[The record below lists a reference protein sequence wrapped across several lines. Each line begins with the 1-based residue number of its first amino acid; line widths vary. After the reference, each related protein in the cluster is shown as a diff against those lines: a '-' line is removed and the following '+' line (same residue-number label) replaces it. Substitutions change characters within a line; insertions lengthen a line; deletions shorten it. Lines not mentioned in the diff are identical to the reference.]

1 MLRRVV
7 CFASLFLI
15 AAAVHGAS
23 FTSGNIVVYRVGD
36 GSAALNSNATAAFL
50 DEYLPSTAAQASTVQ
65 TIAFPTT
72 TIGANKRMT
81 CSGSQA
87 EGFLMRSVDGSYLL
101 VGGYDAA
108 TGTATP
114 AGVSSATINRVV
126 ARIDTSGA
134 INTTTSLTDAASSGN
149 FRAIVSTNGTD
160 LWVTGSAGGVR
171 YTTLGATTSTQLS
184 TTVTNIRTLGLFAG
198 YGALPTP
205 QLYLSTASG
214 TFQGVASVGSGT
226 PTTSGQTTTL
236 LPGFPTAAGPSSYMF
251 FVADLSAG
259 VAGPDTI
266 YVADDRASPNGGIQ
280 KWTYNGTTWSLTNT
294 IGLSG
299 TRGITGTVSGTNV
312 TLWVTDG
319 GTLRTLTDTAGHGVA
334 NNGTLTT
341 LATAPT
347 NTAFR
352 GVAFAPAAAAPAPTV
367 SSILRANTNPTN
379 AASVDYTVTFSQS
392 VTGVDST
399 DFTVTMGG
407 GVTGASVTGV
417 SGSGTTYTVTVNTG
431 SNSGTIRLD
440 VTDNDSITNGTT
452 PLGGA
457 GAGNGNFTTGE
468 VYTID
473 KTPPAVQSITR
484 ASTNPTNATSVNFTV
499 SFGESVSGLDT
510 GDFTLTTTGVSGAS
524 ISGVTG
530 SGPYTVSVNTGSG
543 DGTIRLDF
551 VSNGTVTDGVGNMT
565 IAGFTAGEVYTID
578 KTPPAV
584 TSIVRANTNPTS
596 AASVDFTVTFSE
608 SVTSVGTNDFTL
620 TTTGVSGASIT
631 GVTGSGPYTVSVNT
645 GTGTG
650 TIRLDAINNATIF
663 DTVGNQFTTGFTTGE
678 VYTVTK
684 TAPAVVSINR
694 ASSNPTNNNSVD
706 FTVTFS
712 TAVNGVDA
720 GDFALALSGVT
731 GSIFIVA
738 SGDGGTTWTVVV
750 NSVSGNGTL
759 GLNLVDDDS
768 ITAVSNSEPLGGP
781 GTGNGNFTGQ
791 VYTVDQL
798 SPTVSSSVRASAN
811 PTNATSVDFT
821 VTFSETVTGVDSAD
835 FTLTTTGVSGA
846 SITGVTGSGP
856 YTVSVNTGSG
866 DGTIRLDVV
875 DNDTIADT
883 AGNNFNAPFN
893 TGEVYTIDK
902 TVPSVQSITRASAD
916 PNPGPSVAF
925 TVTFNENVSGV
936 DNADF
941 TTFTTGA
948 ITGTSVTGV
957 TGGPMVYTVNVNTG
971 TNSGTLRLD
980 FVDNDTVL
988 DTAGNTTASGFT
1000 SGEVY
1005 TINAPTPAPTGLVG
1019 AVSSGKVALS
1029 WNAVGVATSYNVK
1042 RGTTPGGPYSTIAS
1056 PGSNSHNDTTVVN
1069 GTRYY
1074 YVVTAVGPSGESANS
1089 AEIHAKPD
1097 VPEALGVDI
1106 SQTYG
1111 NGGNTGAT
1119 YQNDFIEIFNRGNS
1133 AVDLTGWSVQ
1143 YASAAGTTW
1152 TPTNLSGT
1160 IKPGQHFLVHEGAG
1174 ASCSGSPCGSPLP
1187 SADATGA
1194 IAMSGSSAKVALVS
1208 STTAL
1213 SGGCPTGAGII
1224 DFVGYGTGLSC
1235 FEGAGGAATASAAN
1249 SQQRA
1254 SNGCVDTNN
1263 NTADFS
1269 STAVNPRNNAS
1280 AFTPCSVTAIGSATP
1295 LSVSSGGSVL
1305 LRVELPPSIPGGA
1318 IITADL
1324 TAIGGS
1330 ASQGFFDNAT
1340 NGDVTANDNIFSFQT
1355 TATASAGL
1363 KSLPVNANAM
1373 PTGTANTSI
1382 LLTITPPLET
1392 IAAVKVDTTPA
1403 DTVPDR
1409 NGQAVLVRGVVTSI
1423 DFRGGTGI
1431 EYYIQDTTAGID
1443 VFSTTDVG
1451 PSLTV
1456 GANVEVGGTIT
1467 QFNGLTEISPTSI
1480 TLLAPGTLPPV
1491 TPQTVTLAQLLD
1503 GAGEPLEG
1511 KLIRVD
1517 NLTVTSGTFPA
1528 SGASGNVTVND
1539 GSNNGT
1545 IRIDS
1550 DTDIDGTTA
1559 PSGIF
1564 SVIGLVSQSD
1574 TTNPFDAGY
1583 QILPRSTADIIPR
1596 TNPTGVGGANPP
1608 SVAPG
1613 GTTLLT
1619 VNVTLGQNPPSTGV
1633 TVVVNL
1639 SSIGLSA
1646 SQTFFDNGTNGDVS
1660 PGDNVFSYSAVVDNA
1675 TPLGPKSLPVQ
1686 ISDAQARGSS
1696 TSISLNIQSAS
1707 APNTPTNLIATPG
1720 NQQISLNWDAVA
1732 GSTGYNVKRSL
1743 VNGGPYTTI
1752 APNIAPNSYTDTG
1765 LSNGTHYYYV
1775 VSALSGANE
1784 SGNSNQADATPS
1796 APPPSGSLLK
1806 IYFVDIGQGAGTLV
1820 VSPSGKSMLID
1831 GGPTGQG
1838 NAKVIPLLN
1847 TVLGPTGKV
1856 DYLVLTHY
1864 HVDHDAGL
1872 TEVINAG
1879 RVSPTGIAYDN
1890 GDAANVVP
1898 PVPSNSTGTAYTAYK
1913 SALTSQGI
1921 TRQTATPG
1929 TTVDLGS
1936 GVRATFLA
1944 QGGNLASGGHVWVSG
1959 TDLNSSS
1966 VSTLIEF
1973 NNFDYVVSGDL
1984 TGGGQTTTAKT
1995 PDVETFVAQMA
2006 GDIDFVQL
2014 DHHGSTTANGRRFL
2028 SQLKAEGSLASIGV
2042 TNTFGHPNRETFNK
2056 YLNIP
2061 VTSGNTYGGET
2072 LPNPGNGPVAY
2083 QTDASPPTD
2092 NRTTVQGYSGASS
2105 SNGGQGTIL
2114 LKTDGTVSYSMESFD
2129 DGGVRIS
2136 PSAHVYALDGQGNGL
2151 ASDFPPTVI
2160 PFVSP
2165 VVPTAADVVT
2175 VTALVNDNQPITSV
2189 TLNYSLN
2196 GAAQAPATMS
2206 PTVGSEYATTIPAQP
2221 NGTRVDYTV
2230 TAVANGLTTSYSG
2243 GYFSGTT
2250 SIATLRSLNALFEP
2264 AYLDY
2269 TARISGLVT
2278 SGTGNYSSTNN
2289 DDYIDDGTGALN
2301 ISRTIEP
2308 TSPATQPTSTG
2319 NTYTVAGFINQLTGR
2334 FRLDVTPPFD
2344 GVTKPWDLGP
2354 GSFNGYSITLTGS
2367 GTVTPLA
2374 RTIAQINADPEGHD
2388 AKLVT
2393 IANCTVTSGTI
2404 PASGGTD
2411 GFLTIND
2418 GTGSIE
2424 MKIDGDGDIPG
2435 LATPAGTFTL
2445 TGIVQQDDF
2454 LRPFNARYDIAPRNR
2469 TDLGAAAGGPSLI
2482 TIAQARED
2490 VDPTTG
2496 DSPDDFVPD
2505 RLGQQVK
2512 IRGVVTSVDFRGAS
2526 GLEIYIQDPTGGVD
2540 IFNTSINTAYNIGDN
2555 LEVTGTVAQFN
2566 GLTEI
2571 NPGSGTNIT
2580 VLPPGTL
2587 PTPDVEVVTLS
2598 QLNNGGIGEAYEG
2611 KLIRINNVTL
2621 DAPPATFGA
2630 NVNYKI
2636 SDATL
2641 SGVVDMRIDSDTDID
2656 GTAPPAGTFSVIGVL
2671 GQFDSA
2677 GPFDSGYQLFPRIRA
2692 SDFLPATPAPASISA
2707 TAGTPQTTNINTAFA
2722 TQLQATVRDSG
2733 SAPIAGIGVTFTAPA
2748 SGASGKFANNTTTT
2762 NATTNASGVATASV
2776 FTANAIAGT
2785 YNVVASTASLTA
2797 NFSLTNNDP
2806 SATHF
2811 TLTAPANVTN
2821 GVAFN
2826 VTVTA
2831 RDAGNN
2837 IATGYTGTVHFTS
2850 SSTGTLPGNYTFT
2863 GGDAGS
2869 HTFSVTLTQNGS
2881 QSITATDTVTA
2892 SITGTTNTTVNPP
2905 PATHFSVTAPANVTN
2920 GVAFNV
2926 TVTALDASNA
2936 TVPGYTGTV
2945 HFTSSSTG
2953 TLPGDYTFTGGDAG
2967 SHTFSVTLTQ
2977 NGAQSVTATDTVTAS
2992 ITGTANTTVNAA
3004 PATHFSVTA
3013 PANVTNG
3020 VAFNVTVTALDA
3032 SNATVTG
3039 YTGTVHFT
3047 SSSTGTLPG
3056 DYTFT
3061 GGDAGSHT
3069 FSVTLTQNGP
3079 QSVTATDTVTASIT
3093 GTANTTVNAAPQVAT
3108 HFNVTAPAN
3117 VTNGVAFNVTVTAL
3131 DASNATVPGYTG
3143 TVHFTSSSTGTLPGD
3158 YTFTGGDAGSHTFS
3172 VTLTQNGPQ
3181 SITATDTVTAS
3192 ITGTANTTVNA
3203 APQVATHFNVTAPAN
3218 VTNGVAFNVT
3228 VTALDASNAT
3238 VPGYTGTV
3246 HFTSS
3251 STGTLPGDYTFTG
3264 GDAGSH
3270 TFSVTLT
3277 QNGPQS
3283 VTATDTV
3290 TASITG
3296 TANTTVSAA
3305 PQVATHFNV
3314 TAPASVTNGVPF
3326 NVTVTA
3332 LDASNATV
3340 PGYTGTVHFTSSS
3353 TGTLPGDYTFTGG
3366 DAGSH
3371 TFSVTLTQNGAR
3383 TITATDTVTASIT
3396 GTANTTV
3403 NPPPATHFNVTAP
3416 ASVTNGVPFNVTVTA
3431 LDASNATVP
3440 GYTGTVHFT
3449 SSSTGSLPGDYTFT
3463 GGDAGSHTFSVT
3475 LTQNGPQT
3483 ITATDTVTASITGTA
3498 NTTVNAAPQVA
3509 THFNVTAPANVT
3521 NGVAFNVTVTA
3532 LDASNATVPGYTGTV
3547 HFTST
3552 STGTL
3557 PGDYTFTGGDA
3568 GSHTFSVTL
3577 TQNGSQSITATDTVT
3592 ASITGTASVNV
3603 VCGGPPPPVATIV
3616 TSTSVCSNSPG
3627 HHATASPSTNYTWT
3641 ITNGVITSGQGT
3653 ASITYTAGASGNVQ
3667 LTATPI
3673 TPAGNCPIAQSG
3685 NATVLIR
3692 PRPTA
3697 TLPST
3702 INACAGVP
3710 VTVTATL
3717 TGSAPFSVTWSDG
3730 LVQPVPTN
3738 TATRTFTTNSNTTL
3752 QVTMV
3757 IDTHC
3762 VSSAASNVA
3771 NVIVG
3776 GAPPVITADP
3786 DNAHILSGQTATL
3799 TVSTSSAGVSY
3810 QWYEGNQHD
3819 ISNPVGTNSPSFTTP
3834 PLTHTTHYWVRLT
3847 NSCGSADSNQATV
3860 NVSNRRRSA
3869 NH

>member
-1 MLRRVV
+1 MLRRFVCVAVAFVV
-7 CFASLFLI
+7 AL
-15 AAAVHGAS
+15 AAHAAS

-36 GSAALNSNATAAFL
+36 GSAALSSAATPAFL
-50 DEYLPSTAAQASTVQ
+50 DEYLPSTAAQASAVQ
-65 TIAFPTT
+65 SIAFPTT
-72 TIGANKRMT
+72 TVGANKRMT

-87 EGFLMRSVDGSYLL
+87 EGFLMRSVDGSYL
-101 VGGYDAA
+101 VVAGYDAA
-108 TGTATP
+108 TGTAAV
-114 AGVSSATINRVV
+114 AGTTSGATNRVV
-126 ARIDTSGA
+126 ARIDTSGV
-134 INTTTSLTDAASSGN
+134 INTTTSLTDAASTGN
-149 FRAIVSTNGTD
+149 VRAVVSTNGTD

-171 YTTLGATTSTQLS
+171 YTTLGGTTSTQLS
-184 TTVTNIRTLGLFAG
+184 TSVTNIRTLGLMAG
-198 YGALPTP
+198 FGALPTP

-214 TFQGVASVGSGT
+214 AFQGVASVGSGT

-236 LPGFPTAAGPSSYMF
+236 LPGFPTVAGPSSYMF
-251 FVADLSAG
+251 FFADLSAG
-259 VAGPDTI
+259 VAGPDTV

-280 KWTYNGTTWSLTNT
+280 KWTYNGSTWSLTNT

-319 GTLRTLTDTAGHGVA
+319 GTLRTLTDTAGYNVN

-352 GVAFAPAAAAPAPTV
+352 GVAFAPAAAAPTPAV
-367 SSILRANTNPTN
+367 LSINRTNPSPTN
-379 AASVDYTVTFSQS
+379 AASVDFTVTFNQS
-392 VTGVDST
+392 VTGVGT
-399 DFTVTMGG
+399 ADFALNFS
-407 GVTGASVTGV
+407 GVSSPSITGI
-417 SGSGTTYTVTVNTG
+417 SGSGSTYTVSVNTG
-431 SNSGTIRLD
+431 TGSGQIRLD
-440 VTDNDSITNGTT
+440 LIDDDTITNGTT

-457 GAGNGNFTTGE
+457 GAGNGNFTTGLPYD
-468 VYTID
+468 VD
-473 KTPPAVQSITR
+473 KTPPIVQSIVR
-484 ASTNPTNATSVNFTV
+484 ASTNPTNASSVNFTV
-499 SFGESVSGLDT
+499 SFGEAVLGLDSS
-510 GDFTLTTTGVSGAS
+510 DFTLTTTGGISGAS
-524 ISGVTG
+524 VTGVTG
-530 SGPYTVSVNTGSG
+530 SGPYTVAVNTGTG

-551 VSNGTVTDGVGNMT
+551 VSNGSVTDALGN
-565 IAGFTAGEVYTID
+565 ANAASFNSGEFYTID

-584 TSIVRANTNPTS
+584 SSIVRANTNPTS
-596 AASVDFTVTFSE
+596 STSVNFTVTFSE

-620 TTTGVSGASIT
+620 TTTGGISGASVT

-645 GTGTG
+645 GTGSG

-663 DTVGNQFTTGFTTGE
+663 DAVGNQFTTGFTTGE

-684 TAPAVVSINR
+684 TAPAVVSITR
-694 ASSNPTNNNSVD
+694 DDPSPTSSGSLHY
-706 FTVTFS
+706 TVTFS
-712 TAVNGVDA
+712 TGVLGVDTT
-720 GDFALALSGVT
+720 DFALPQTGGVT
-731 GSIFIVA
+731 ASVSFIGT
-738 SGDGGTTWTVVV
+738 GDGGTVWAVTV
-750 NSVSGNGTL
+750 NASGTGTV
-759 GLNLVDDDS
+759 GLNVVDNDS
-768 ITAVSNSEPLGGP
+768 ITAISNSEPLGGP
-781 GTGNGNFTGQ
+781 GAGNGDFTGE
-791 VYTVDQL
+791 VYTIDQG
-798 SPTVSSSVRASAN
+798 SPAVSSSVRANAD
-811 PTNATSVDFT
+811 PTNAVSVNFT
-821 VTFSETVTGVDSAD
+821 VTFTETVTGVDATD
-835 FTLTTTGVSGA
+835 FALTTTGSVSGA
-846 SITGVTGSGP
+846 SVSGVTGSGTT

-866 DGTIRLDVV
+866 DGTIRLDFVSNSTV
-875 DNDTIADT
+875 KDIA
-883 AGNNFNAPFN
+883 NNPTFTGFT
-893 TGEVYTIDK
+893 TGEFYTIDK
-902 TVPSVQSITRASAD
+902 TVPSVQSITRASTD
-916 PNPGPSVAF
+916 PNPGPSVNF

-948 ITGTSVTGV
+948 ITGTSVTSV
-957 TGGPMVYTVNVNTG
+957 IGGPMVYTVAVNTG
-971 TNSGTLRLD
+971 SNSGTLRLD

-988 DTAGNTTASGFT
+988 DTAGNTTAAGFT
-1000 SGEVY
+1000 GGETY

-1019 AVSSGKVALS
+1019 AVSSGKVALT

-1056 PGSNSHNDTTVVN
+1056 PSSPSHNDTTVTN

-1074 YVVTAVGPSGESANS
+1074 YVVTAVAPGGESANS
-1089 AEIHAKPD
+1089 SEIHAKPD
-1097 VPEALGVDI
+1097 VPEALGIDI
-1106 SQTYG
+1106 SQVYG
-1111 NGGNTGAT
+1111 AGGNAGAVFT
-1119 YQNDFIEIFNRGNS
+1119 NDFIEVFNRGNS
-1133 AVDLTGWSVQ
+1133 TVDLTGWSVQ
-1143 YASAAGTTW
+1143 YASAGGSSW
-1152 TPTNLSGT
+1152 TPTNISGT
-1160 IKPGQHFLVHEGAG
+1160 LAPGRHYLVQEGAG
-1174 ASCSGSPCGSPLP
+1174 AGGTTPLP
-1187 SADATGA
+1187 TPDATGGV
-1194 IAMSGSSAKVALVS
+1194 AMSGTSAKVALVS

-1213 SGGCPTGAGII
+1213 TGTCPTGAGIL
-1224 DFVGYGTGLSC
+1224 DFVGYGSSGQTC
-1235 FEGAGGAATASAAN
+1235 FEGTGPTVNPSGNTN

-1263 NTADFS
+1263 NAADF
-1269 STAVNPRNNAS
+1269 ANAAANPRNTAS
-1280 AFTPCSVTAIGSATP
+1280 AATPCSVTAIGSATP
-1295 LSVSSGGSVL
+1295 TSVPSGSSVL
-1305 LRVELPPSIPGGA
+1305 LKVELPPSIPGGA
-1318 IITADL
+1318 IITGDL

-1330 ASQGFFDNAT
+1330 ASQAFFDNAT
-1340 NGDVTANDNIFSFQT
+1340 NGDVTANDNIFSFQA
-1355 TATASAGL
+1355 TATGSAGL

-1373 PTGTANTSI
+1373 PTGIANTTI

-1423 DFRGGTGI
+1423 DFRGGTGL
-1431 EYYIQDTTAGID
+1431 EYYIQDTTGGID

-1451 PSLTV
+1451 PALTV
-1456 GANVEVGGTIT
+1456 GANVEVNGTIT

-1503 GAGEPLEG
+1503 GVGEPREG
-1511 KLIRVD
+1511 TLVRVD

-1528 SGASGNVTVND
+1528 AGASGNVTVSD
-1539 GSNNGT
+1539 GANSGT

-1559 PSGIF
+1559 PGGIF

-1574 TTNPFDAGY
+1574 TTNPFDCCY
-1583 QILPRSTADIIPR
+1583 QILPRSTADIIPN
-1596 TNPTGVGGANPP
+1596 TPPTGTGGANPP

-1619 VNVTLGQNPPSTGV
+1619 VTVTLGQNPPSTGV
-1633 TVVVNL
+1633 SVVVNL

-1646 SQTFFDNGTNGDVS
+1646 SQTFFDNGTSGDVA
-1660 PGDNVFSYSAVVDNA
+1660 PGDNVFSYSATVPLA

-1686 ISDAQARGSS
+1686 ISDAQARSS
-1696 TSISLNIQSAS
+1696 ATSISLNIQSAS

-1720 NQQISLNWDAVA
+1720 NQQVSLTWDAVA
-1732 GSTGYNVKRSL
+1732 GATGYNVKRAL
-1743 VNGGPYTTI
+1743 VSGGPYTTI
-1752 APNIAPNSYTDTG
+1752 APNIGPNNYTDTG

-1806 IYFVDIGQGAGTLV
+1806 VYFVDIGQGAGTLIV
-1820 VSPSGKSMLID
+1820 GPTGKSMLVD
-1831 GGPTGQG
+1831 GGPPGQG
-1838 NAKVIPLLN
+1838 SAKVIPLLN

-1856 DYLVLTHY
+1856 DYLVLSHY

-1913 SALTSQGI
+1913 NALTSQGI
-1921 TRQTATPG
+1921 TRMTATPG
-1929 TTVDLGS
+1929 TTVDLG
-1936 GVRATFLA
+1936 GGARATFLA
-1944 QGGNLASGGHVWVSG
+1944 QGGLLASGGHVWVSG

-1966 VSTLIEF
+1966 VSTLIEY

-2006 GDIDFVQL
+2006 GDVDFVQL

-2028 SQLKAEGSLASIGV
+2028 GQLKAEGSLASVGV
-2042 TNTFGHPNRETFNK
+2042 TNTFGHPNRETINR

-2072 LPNPGNGPVAY
+2072 LPPPGNGPVAY

-2092 NRTTVQGYSGASS
+2092 NRTSVQGYSGASS

-2114 LKTDGTVSYSMESFD
+2114 LKTDGLVSYSMESFD
-2129 DGGVRIS
+2129 DFGVRIS
-2136 PSAHVYALDGQGNGL
+2136 PAAHVYALDGQGNGL

-2160 PFVSP
+2160 PFVFP
-2165 VVPTAADVVT
+2165 VVPTAADTVT

-2189 TLNYSLN
+2189 TLNYALN

-2206 PTVGSEYATTIPAQP
+2206 PTIGSEYATSIPAQP

-2250 SIATLRSLNALFEP
+2250 SIATLRSQTALLEP
-2264 AYLDY
+2264 TYLDY

-2308 TSPATQPTSTG
+2308 DTPAAQPTSTG

-2344 GVTKPWDLGP
+2344 GITKPWDLGP

-2367 GTVTPLA
+2367 GAVTPLS

-2404 PASGGTD
+2404 PASGGVD
-2411 GFLTIND
+2411 AFLTIND

-2424 MKIDGDGDIPG
+2424 MKIDGDSDIPG

-2445 TGIVQQDDF
+2445 TGTVQQDDF
-2454 LRPFNARYDIAPRNR
+2454 LRPFSARYDIAPRNR

-2490 VDPTTG
+2490 VDGTTG
-2496 DSPDDFVPD
+2496 ESPDDFIPD

-2512 IRGVVTSVDFRGAS
+2512 VRGVVTSVDFRGAS

-2571 NPGSGTNIT
+2571 NPGTGSNIT

-2656 GTAPPAGTFSVIGVL
+2656 TTAPPAGTFSVIGVL
-2671 GQFDSA
+2671 GQFDSTN
-2677 GPFDSGYQLFPRIRA
+2677 PFDSGYQLFPRIRA
-2692 SDFLPATPAPASISA
+2692 TDFLGATPTPASITA

-2722 TQLQATVRDSG
+2722 TQLQATVRDAG
-2733 SAPIAGIGVTFTAPA
+2733 TNPISGIGVTFTAPA
-2748 SGASGKFANNTTTT
+2748 SGASGKFANNTATT
-2762 NATTNASGVATASV
+2762 NATTNASGVATATV
-2776 FTANAIAGT
+2776 FTANAIAGS
-2785 YNVVASTASLTA
+2785 YNVVASTNSLTA
-2797 NFSLTNNDP
+2797 NFSLTNNNP
-2806 SATHF
+2806 APTHF
-2811 TLTAPANVTN
+2811 TLSAPANVTN

-2850 SSTGTLPGNYTFT
+2850 SSAGTLPSDYTFT

-2869 HTFSVTLTQNGS
+2869 HTFSVTLTTNGS

-2892 SITGTTNTTVNPP
+2892 SITGTTNTTVNAPA
-2905 PATHFSVTAPANVTN
+2905 ATHFSVTAPANVTN
-2920 GVAFNV
+2920 GV
-2926 TVTALDASNA
+2926 
-2936 TVPGYTGTV
+2936 P
-2945 HFTSSSTG
+2945 
-2953 TLPGDYTFTGGDAG
+2953 
-2967 SHTFSVTLTQ
+2967 
-2977 NGAQSVTATDTVTAS
+2977 
-2992 ITGTANTTVNAA
+2992 
-3004 PATHFSVTA
+3004 
-3013 PANVTNG
+3013 
-3020 VAFNVTVTALDA
+3020 FNVTVTALDA

-3047 SSSTGTLPG
+3047 STSAGTLPS

-3069 FSVTLTQNGP
+3069 FSVTLT
-3079 QSVTATDTVTASIT
+3079 
-3093 GTANTTVNAAPQVAT
+3093 
-3108 HFNVTAPAN
+3108 
-3117 VTNGVAFNVTVTAL
+3117 TNGA
-3131 DASNATVPGYTG
+3131 
-3143 TVHFTSSSTGTLPGD
+3143 
-3158 YTFTGGDAGSHTFS
+3158 
-3172 VTLTQNGPQ
+3172 Q

-3203 APQVATHFNVTAPAN
+3203 APQVATHFSVTAPAN
-3218 VTNGVAFNVT
+3218 VTNGVPFNVT

-3238 VPGYTGTV
+3238 VTGYTGTV

-3251 STGTLPGDYTFTG
+3251 SAGTLPSDYTFTG

-3277 QNGPQS
+3277 TNGAQS
-3283 VTATDTV
+3283 ITATDTV

-3296 TANTTVSAA
+3296 TGNTTVNAA
-3305 PQVATHFNV
+3305 PQVATHFSV

-3340 PGYTGTVHFTSSS
+3340 TGYTGTVHFTSSS
-3353 TGTLPGDYTFTGG
+3353 AGTLPSDYTFTGG

-3371 TFSVTLTQNGAR
+3371 TFSVTLTTNGAQS
-3383 TITATDTVTASIT
+3383 ITATDTVTASIT
-3396 GTANTTV
+3396 GTANT
-3403 NPPPATHFNVTAP
+3403 
-3416 ASVTNGVPFNVTVTA
+3416 NG
-3431 LDASNATVP
+3431 
-3440 GYTGTVHFT
+3440 
-3449 SSSTGSLPGDYTFT
+3449 
-3463 GGDAGSHTFSVT
+3463 
-3475 LTQNGPQT
+3475 
-3483 ITATDTVTASITGTA
+3483 
-3498 NTTVNAAPQVA
+3498 
-3509 THFNVTAPANVT
+3509 
-3521 NGVAFNVTVTA
+3521 
-3532 LDASNATVPGYTGTV
+3532 
-3547 HFTST
+3547 
-3552 STGTL
+3552 
-3557 PGDYTFTGGDA
+3557 
-3568 GSHTFSVTL
+3568 
-3577 TQNGSQSITATDTVT
+3577 
-3592 ASITGTASVNV
+3592 
-3603 VCGGPPPPVATIV
+3603 
-3616 TSTSVCSNSPG
+3616 
-3627 HHATASPSTNYTWT
+3627 
-3641 ITNGVITSGQGT
+3641 
-3653 ASITYTAGASGNVQ
+3653 
-3667 LTATPI
+3667 
-3673 TPAGNCPIAQSG
+3673 
-3685 NATVLIR
+3685 
-3692 PRPTA
+3692 
-3697 TLPST
+3697 
-3702 INACAGVP
+3702 
-3710 VTVTATL
+3710 
-3717 TGSAPFSVTWSDG
+3717 
-3730 LVQPVPTN
+3730 
-3738 TATRTFTTNSNTTL
+3738 
-3752 QVTMV
+3752 
-3757 IDTHC
+3757 
-3762 VSSAASNVA
+3762 
-3771 NVIVG
+3771 
-3776 GAPPVITADP
+3776 
-3786 DNAHILSGQTATL
+3786 
-3799 TVSTSSAGVSY
+3799 
-3810 QWYEGNQHD
+3810 
-3819 ISNPVGTNSPSFTTP
+3819 
-3834 PLTHTTHYWVRLT
+3834 
-3847 NSCGSADSNQATV
+3847 
-3860 NVSNRRRSA
+3860 
-3869 NH
+3869 